1 MPVTTA
7 SNARPIAPA
16 IPTVARNHSRLITAL
31 FAAASVAARYAGDP
45 GPL

>member
-1 MPVTTA
+1 M
-7 SNARPIAPA
+7 
-16 IPTVARNHSRLITAL
+16 ARNHSRLTTAL